1 MAVTHI
7 DNAALFAVLS
17 SLADNKQ
24 AIGRRYAYWCNGAPA
39 LEAAV
44 AAAAMTQDELGHART
59 LYPLLEDFVQADPGQ
74 VDPMTR
80 TLQYHLAFLDHDFQ
94 GWSDFVATNFLLD
107 TALTTFFAAAQ
118 QSSYEPLRQRSRKI
132 VQEERLHEMH
142 ADGWVRRLAKAG
154 GAVRATLVASLF
166 RLWNETLCWFGPEDD
181 PAMQSLYYEGIIDAT
196 PDELR
201 RRYQQKIM
209 PTLSSLEI
217 DVPVSFHAETKRW
230 ELHQSLPWH
239 AWDPVA
245 RRAMPPKWM
254 RNDRPSDGTSQWKNR
269 ETLTNHTPRHM
280 CK

>member
-1 MAVTHI
+1 MAGTHI

-59 LYPLLEDFVQADPGQ
+59 LYPLLEDFTQAESDPSQ
-74 VDPMTR
+74 IEPMTR
-80 TLQYHLAFLDHDFQ
+80 TLHYHLAYLDHDFQ

-107 TALTTFFAAAQ
+107 MALTTFFAAAQ
-118 QSSYEPLRQRSRKI
+118 HSSYEPLRQRARKI
-132 VQEERLHEMH
+132 VQEERIHEMH

-154 GAVRATLVASLF
+154 GAVRSTLVASLF
-166 RLWNETLCWFGPEDD
+166 RLWDETLCWFGPEDD
-181 PAMQSLYYEGIIDAT
+181 PTMQSLYREGIIDAT

-201 RRYQQKIM
+201 RRYLHTIM

-217 DVPVSFHAETKRW
+217 DVPVCFNTETKGW
-230 ELHQSLPWH
+230 ELHKSLPWH
-239 AWDPVA
+239 AWDPEA
-245 RRAMPPKWM
+245 RR
-254 RNDRPSDGTSQWKNR
+254 TI
-269 ETLTNHTPRHM
+269 TN
-280 CK
+280 